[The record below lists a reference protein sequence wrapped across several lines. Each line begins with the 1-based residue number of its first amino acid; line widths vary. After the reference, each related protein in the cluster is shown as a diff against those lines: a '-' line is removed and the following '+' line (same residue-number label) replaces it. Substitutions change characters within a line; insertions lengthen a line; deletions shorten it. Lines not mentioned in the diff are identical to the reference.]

1 MSLHF
6 RVLNDKDMY
15 FIPTNVFSI
24 FILVY
29 VSCDLC
35 NMNLK
40 NMRKQ
45 KQTHN
50 LQFLSKKKQRYN
62 ALRSSPTQFEKMH
75 SAIQYAVPNAIQG
88 LRKPSKSG
96 WDSRSDHYQ
105 ISKLDLIKKTGFW
118 KSVCF
123 LFFSHKILGGLKP
136 LQPMYFRRPCKIG
149 RILWPKPWSL
159 VMNS

>member
-1 MSLHF
+1 M
-6 RVLNDKDMY
+6 NDKDTLKTRMY
-15 FIPTNVFSI
+15 FIPTNLFSI
-24 FILVY
+24 FILIY
-29 VSCDLC
+29 VPCDLMC

-88 LRKPSKSG
+88 RRKPSKSG
-96 WDSRSDHYQ
+96 WDSRWDNYQ
-105 ISKLDLIKKTGFW
+105 ISQL
-118 KSVCF
+118 
-123 LFFSHKILGGLKP
+123 
-136 LQPMYFRRPCKIG
+136 
-149 RILWPKPWSL
+149 
-159 VMNS
+159 

>member
-6 RVLNDKDMY
+6 KSFERHD

-24 FILVY
+24 FILIY
-29 VSCDLC
+29 VLCDLC

-40 NMRKQ
+40 IMRKQ
-45 KQTHN
+45 NQTHN

-88 LRKPSKSG
+88 RRKPSESAC
-96 WDSRSDHYQ
+96 DCNLRSLIQ
-105 ISKLDLIKKTGFW
+105 GEALIKEQ
-118 KSVCF
+118 
-123 LFFSHKILGGLKP
+123 LEFFFK
-136 LQPMYFRRPCKIG
+136 F
-149 RILWPKPWSL
+149 
-159 VMNS
+159 NSKQVGSNNRGKKVST

>member
-1 MSLHF
+1 MPFLNNFFYNIHLPTPRTQTLKEIILMSLHF

-88 LRKPSKSG
+88 RRKPSESA
-96 WDSRSDHYQ
+96 WDCNLRSLIQ
-105 ISKLDLIKKTGFW
+105 GEALIKGQAGI
-118 KSVCF
+118 F
-123 LFFSHKILGGLKP
+123 LQI
-136 LQPMYFRRPCKIG
+136 
-149 RILWPKPWSL
+149 
-159 VMNS
+159 